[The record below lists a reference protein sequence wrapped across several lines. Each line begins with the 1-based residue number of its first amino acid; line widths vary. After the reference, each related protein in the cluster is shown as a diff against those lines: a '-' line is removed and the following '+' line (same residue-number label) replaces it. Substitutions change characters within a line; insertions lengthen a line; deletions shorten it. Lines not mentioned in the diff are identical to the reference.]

1 MALMIQ
7 AFTGPS
13 SLTSAQELWCIE
25 ELGRIAPGEIR
36 RSGAAHGLDTLVA
49 LEYPADQ
56 VHLFVPVGEWFNE
69 RLLCEEAFGM
79 KIDYITGGYRTRNE
93 FLVAGADELHA
104 FVKRMDFYR
113 SGEWMTVN
121 IAKRLNVPVQFHL
134 LP

>member
-1 MALMIQ
+1 MIQ

-13 SLTSAQELWCIE
+13 NLTAVQELWCQDELMRIE
-25 ELGRIAPGEIR
+25 PAATR

-56 VHLFVPVGEWFNE
+56 VHLFVPAGEWFNE
-69 RLLCEEAFGM
+69 DLLRQEAFGT
-79 KIDYITGGYRTRNE
+79 KIDYINGGYRPRNE

-104 FVKRMDFYR
+104 FIKRLEFYR

-121 IAKRLNVPVQFHL
+121 IARRLNVPVQFHL